1 MTEILLISML
11 IIAISLALLSVK
23 VIFRRNGEFTSQHIH
38 DSEATRERGI
48 GCVIEQ
54 DREERTNGHHLKT
67 KFEEEGNKRK

>member
-23 VIFRRNGEFTSQHIH
+23 VIFRRNGEFASQHIH
-38 DSEATRERGI
+38 DSEAMRERGI

-54 DREERTNGHHLKT
+54 DREERTNGRRLKT
-67 KFEEEGNKRK
+67 KFEEKENKM